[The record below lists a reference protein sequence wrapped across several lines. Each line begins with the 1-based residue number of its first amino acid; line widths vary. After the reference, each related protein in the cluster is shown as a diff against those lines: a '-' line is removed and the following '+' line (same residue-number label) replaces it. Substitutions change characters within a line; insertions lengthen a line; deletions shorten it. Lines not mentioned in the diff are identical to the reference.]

1 MTTQPAPLT
10 THAEP
15 VMGTVFSFTA
25 VHGDLPPDGVRAALA
40 AACRV
45 LHHCDALFSTW
56 DPASAVSRFRRGE
69 AELGQLPPE
78 FPEVLRECRA
88 AKQASGGWFDPWAMP
103 GGFDPT
109 GLVKGWA
116 TERALAELRG
126 AGLAGALINGGG
138 DVAVFG
144 SPADG
149 QRWRVGIRHPWR
161 ADALAC
167 VIEAGQGPVTEE
179 RGLEPAGGSGGSP
192 PRTST
197 GGVPG
202 RLADRTGT
210 GGVPG
215 RLADRTGTGGVPG
228 RLADRN
234 IIAAVATSG
243 PYERGAHLIDPATG
257 QPASRAA
264 SATVTGPS
272 LALADALATGV
283 AVGGDEA
290 LALVAGLEGYAGYL
304 IRPDGSETDTGGIAF
319 AR

>member
-1 MTTQPAPLT
+1 MTAQPAPLT

-15 VMGTVFSFTA
+15 VMGPVFSFTA
-25 VHGDLPPDGVRAALA
+25 VHGDLPPEAVRAALA

-56 DPASAVSRFRRGE
+56 DPGSPVSRFRRGE
-69 AELGQLPPE
+69 AALGQMPPE

-167 VIEAGQGPVTEE
+167 VIEVGQGPVTGE
-179 RGLEPAGGSGGSP
+179 RGLEPAGGSGGAP
-192 PRTST
+192 PRAS
-197 GGVPG
+197 
-202 RLADRTGT
+202 
-210 GGVPG
+210 
-215 RLADRTGTGGVPG
+215 
-228 RLADRN
+228 
-234 IIAAVATSG
+234 IAAGATPG
-243 PYERGAHLIDPATG
+243 PDEGGAHLIDPG
-257 QPASRAA
+257 PRQPPSRAA

-290 LALVAGLEGYAGYL
+290 LAVVAGVDGYAAYL
-304 IRPDGSETDTGGIAF
+304 IRPDGSEADTGGIAF